1 MNVKLKNIEI
11 LNAIQSIGALA
22 DLDLSITTSWN
33 ITKNTKKLESLFKT
47 YAECE
52 GKIIEKYAIKDENNQ
67 VKIDKD
73 NQYKI
78 APKFI
83 NIFNKERNELLNCE
97 NEIDISMIKVS
108 DLIDEENKNKIKPAI
123 LISLYF
129 MIED

>member
-1 MNVKLKNIEI
+1 MQITLKNIDVI
-11 LNAIQSIGALA
+11 NAIQSIGVLA
-22 DLDLSITTSWN
+22 DLDLSIKTSWN

-47 YAECE
+47 YVEYE

-97 NEIDISMIKVS
+97 NEVDISMIKVS

>member
-1 MNVKLKNIEI
+1 MQIKLTNIEI
-11 LNAIQSIGALA
+11 LNAIQSIGSLT

-47 YAECE
+47 YAEYE

-97 NEIDISMIKVS
+97 NEVDISMIKVS

>member
-47 YAECE
+47 YAEYE

-97 NEIDISMIKVS
+97 NEVDISMIKVS

>member
-11 LNAIQSIGALA
+11 INAIQSIGVLA

-47 YAECE
+47 YAEYE

-97 NEIDISMIKVS
+97 NEVDISMIKVS